1 MVLWKYEKF
10 DTEVNRR
17 VIDRFDWLRAWSNV
31 NVDEKGSYFTKLLL
45 NIIHNF
51 IPYKTIVCDDRDSHW
66 TKRKFLKMVKK
77 NNAYKS
83 HCCSNRNT
91 ILFQEFKVVQNELNI
106 LMEDFI
112 NKGSTL
118 NW

>member
-1 MVLWKYEKF
+1 
-10 DTEVNRR
+10 
-17 VIDRFDWLRAWSNV
+17 
-31 NVDEKGSYFTKLLL
+31 
-45 NIIHNF
+45 
-51 IPYKTIVCDDRDSHW
+51 
-66 TKRKFLKMVKK
+66 MVKK

-83 HCCSNRNT
+83 YCCSNRNT

-118 NW
+118 N